1 MLSISKMLSGQ
12 KEGGD
17 YLRYHVPGAHPGP
30 VTVWNST
37 RACNLRCRHCYAN
50 ATAGPAEGELST
62 EEAKR
67 FIDGLAKAKVPVL
80 LFSGGE
86 PLMRPDFFELVSYA
100 RARGIRPVI
109 STNGTPISLETAQRI
124 REAGVGYVGISLDGL
139 EELNDRMRSVKGA
152 FKMALAGIRN
162 CVTAG
167 QRVGLRFTITKD
179 NYRDIPAIFD
189 LVEREE
195 VNRVCFYHLVSVGRG
210 TNLRDQDLDPATKRS
225 VVDLIINRTM
235 EFCERGLGKE
245 ILTVDNHADA
255 VYIYLKIRE
264 VAPERADQVYN
275 WLKQT
280 GGNRSGSRIGAV
292 DWFGNVYP
300 DQFTH
305 SHPLGNVREQEFG
318 EIWYSETH
326 PLLKQLKNRKAYL
339 KGRCAACR
347 WLEICNGNFRARA
360 EAVFGDFWAPDPGC
374 YLTDEEVGYNQ
385 PSAVTK

>member
-1 MLSISKMLSGQ
+1 MLSISKMVSGQ

-17 YLRYHVPGAHPGP
+17 ALRYHVPGAHPGP

-50 ATAGPAEGELST
+50 ATAGPAEGELTT

-67 FIDGLAKAKVPVL
+67 FIDGLAKAKAPVL

-86 PLMRPDFFELVSYA
+86 PLTRPDFFELVGYA
-100 RARGIRPVI
+100 RAYGIRPVI
-109 STNGTPISLETAQRI
+109 STNGTLISPEVARRI
-124 REAGVGYVGISLDGL
+124 KEAGVGYVGISLDGL
-139 EELNDRMRSVKGA
+139 EELNDRMRAVAGA
-152 FKMALAGIRN
+152 FQAALAGIRN
-162 CVTAG
+162 CVAAD
-167 QRVGLRFTITKD
+167 QRVGLRFTITRD
-179 NYRDIPAIFD
+179 NYRDVPAIFD

-195 VNRVCFYHLVSVGRG
+195 INRVCFYHLVSVGRG
-210 TNLRDQDLDPATKRS
+210 VNLRDQDLDPATKRS
-225 VVDLIINRTM
+225 LVELIINRTID
-235 EFCERGLGKE
+235 FCERGLKKE

-255 VYIYLKIRE
+255 VFIYLKVKQI
-264 VAPERADQVYN
+264 APERAAEVYN

-300 DQFTH
+300 DQFTRNH
-305 SHPLGNVREQEFG
+305 LLGNVREKEFG
-318 EIWYSETH
+318 EIWNDETQ
-326 PLLKQLKNRKAYL
+326 PLLKQMKNRKALL

-360 EAVFGDFWAPDPGC
+360 EAVYGDFWAQDPGC
-374 YLTDEEVGYNQ
+374 YLTDEEIAGEG
-385 PSAVTK
+385 A